1 MVTKSLL
8 VVYFGISLVICQ
20 TPAPT
25 LPTFLDDTS
34 TCKINAC
41 EALKMVTDFFGS
53 SSKYKSKPTPPSST
67 PSQKTPSDDEI
78 SPNKQKKKISFLG
91 ELDTYTMEYDLQ
103 KRVRQIESRL
113 RSVEQPVWRLTSSN
127 QEEWN
132 HCTSG
137 VCRCNPDTKRFT
149 CWNVNLK
156 SVPVTQIIPMDMVYM
171 YVLRFLGIYSL
182 PFICEVES
190 VCFEANFEIKSLDI
204 KLLPSMSSFF
214 Q

>member
-1 MVTKSLL
+1 MVTKPLI
-8 VVYFGISLVICQ
+8 VVYFGISLVLSQ
-20 TPAPT
+20 TSPM
-25 LPTFLDDTS
+25 PTFLDDTS

-41 EALKMVTDFFGS
+41 EALKMVTEYFGS
-53 SSKYKSKPTPPSST
+53 TKNRAKIPPSTSAPAQKST
-67 PSQKTPSDDEI
+67 SDEI
-78 SPNKQKKKISFLG
+78 SSAKQKKKTSFLG

-171 YVLRFLGIYSL
+171 
-182 PFICEVES
+182 
-190 VCFEANFEIKSLDI
+190 
-204 KLLPSMSSFF
+204 
-214 Q
+214 

>member
-1 MVTKSLL
+1 MFTKSLL
-8 VVYFGISLVICQ
+8 VVYYGISMVLSQ
-20 TPAPT
+20 TSPLPAFP
-25 LPTFLDDTS
+25 DDTS

-41 EALKMVTDFFGS
+41 DALKMVTEYFA
-53 SSKYKSKPTPPSST
+53 SSKYRTKIPAPTSSASAQKSTS
-67 PSQKTPSDDEI
+67 DEI
-78 SPNKQKKKISFLG
+78 SSAKQKKKISFLG

-113 RSVEQPVWRLTSSN
+113 RSVEQPVWRLTPSN

-149 CWNVNLK
+149 CWNVNLR

-171 YVLRFLGIYSL
+171 FVLFATSILYIDYL
-182 PFICEVES
+182 KFI
-190 VCFEANFEIKSLDI
+190 
-204 KLLPSMSSFF
+204 
-214 Q
+214 

>member
-1 MVTKSLL
+1 MVTKPLL
-8 VVYFGISLVICQ
+8 VVYFGISLVLSQ
-20 TPAPT
+20 TPSSI
-25 LPTFLDDTS
+25 PTFLDDTS
-34 TCKINAC
+34 NCKINAC
-41 EALKMVTDFFGS
+41 DALKMVTEYFGG
-53 SSKYKSKPTPPSST
+53 SKYRAKIPSST
-67 PSQKTPSDDEI
+67 SASIQKPMSDDEI
-78 SPNKQKKKISFLG
+78 SSTKQKKKISFLG

-171 YVLRFLGIYSL
+171 
-182 PFICEVES
+182 
-190 VCFEANFEIKSLDI
+190 
-204 KLLPSMSSFF
+204 
-214 Q
+214 

>member
-8 VVYFGISLVICQ
+8 IVYYGISLVLSQ
-20 TPAPT
+20 TPPT
-25 LPTFLDDTS
+25 PDDLTS

-41 EALKMVTDFFGS
+41 DALKMVTEYFGS
-53 SSKYKSKPTPPSST
+53 SKFRTKTFPVTSTQKSTS
-67 PSQKTPSDDEI
+67 DEI
-78 SPNKQKKKISFLG
+78 ASSKQKKKDIFLG
-91 ELDTYTMEYDLQ
+91 EFDIYTMEYDLQ

-171 YVLRFLGIYSL
+171 
-182 PFICEVES
+182 
-190 VCFEANFEIKSLDI
+190 
-204 KLLPSMSSFF
+204 
-214 Q
+214 